1 MDEPFAALD
10 EVTRVKL
17 NNELLALKTRL
28 ETTIVFVTHSVGESV
43 YLSTR
48 IVVLAA
54 KGGEI
59 VDQIQVEPGM
69 PRDTEYRLGP
79 VFSQLRVA
87 PRTPCAAPW
96 EDGHERV
103 ANEFARCAGGGRA
116 APVRLR
122 RLSALWEALVRLRG
136 IPPYVLPAPS
146 IILQKLI
153 EDRELLFSSLL
164 VTLSITLQAL
174 TLATVCGVLLALAMA
189 QSKWLARTLTPYAIM
204 LQVTPIVAIAPL
216 LLVYLSPPRAVLV
229 CAFLVAFFPILS
241 NTALG
246 LASVDHALLDL
257 FDLYRASAWRR
268 LIYLRAPAALPQFLA
283 GLRIAGGSR

>member
-1 MDEPFAALD
+1 MSASRPNWREILAAAAPPLVAFAAFL
-10 EVTRVKL
+10 
-17 NNELLALKTRL
+17 
-28 ETTIVFVTHSVGESV
+28 
-43 YLSTR
+43 
-48 IVVLAA
+48 
-54 KGGEI
+54 
-59 VDQIQVEPGM
+59 
-69 PRDTEYRLGP
+69 
-79 VFSQLRVA
+79 
-87 PRTPCAAPW
+87 
-96 EDGHERV
+96 
-103 ANEFARCAGGGRA
+103 
-116 APVRLR
+116 
-122 RLSALWEALVRLRG
+122 ALWETVVRLRG

-174 TLATVCGVLLALAMA
+174 ALATVCGAPLALAMA

-257 FDLYRASAWRR
+257 FDLYHASAWRR

-283 GLRIAGGSR
+283 GLRIAGGLALIGAVVAELAAGAAGQGTGLAFRIVEAGFRLDIPRMFAALALLSFTGVAIYGALSLLTYYSLRRWHESARERGA